1 MQIFNNK
8 ISTYIVL
15 NVLDF
20 LVYPIFMI
28 VSAPLIMNLFGD
40 VGYGFWVIVLALLAL
55 GNLFNLGI
63 SNASLQYIN
72 SDQINQ
78 NLLLRFVW
86 SLIAISALVTI
97 FTVGFATY
105 FNQDIVVNTNYGINQ
120 YSIGLIISCL
130 IVEQYDYQNGTF
142 LKANNRIRTNSAID
156 ILTKLIM
163 YSLGLFLVYKTKDM
177 SSFVYVV
184 FVSLILK
191 VILKRLFISKLE
203 KYLFLNG
210 FSVNKK
216 EYLLTAMGF
225 FFMAFNG
232 FALVIGERFFL
243 SNMYPLDDIGKI
255 ALGSQI
261 IFFIHSVPAAGM
273 SFLLP
278 ILSGKKH
285 ALKKLNMILVNF
297 VLSALMLLMVIGFI
311 ELGGLEI
318 WLGKDDLIIK
328 QVIYGLLVPVFLYSL
343 CISPYYYTM
352 SQKNGFILSI
362 LMLVVSI
369 LFLLS
374 VYILRDTFTDI
385 ESFIRI
391 KYVYIITLSGVIYG
405 IFFHQ
410 EAKKKKY
417 ISSH

>member
-1 MQIFNNK
+1 MRIFNNK
-8 ISTYIVL
+8 ISAYIVL

-72 SDQINQ
+72 SNQINQ
-78 NLLLRFVW
+78 NSLLRFVW
-86 SLIAISALVTI
+86 SLIAISAFVTI

-105 FNQDIVVNTNYGINQ
+105 LNQDIVVNSSYGINQ
-120 YSIGLIISCL
+120 LLIGLIIVCL

-142 LKANNRIRTNSAID
+142 LKANNRIRTNSVID
-156 ILTKLIM
+156 ILAKLLM

-177 SSFVYVV
+177 SNFVYVV
-184 FVSLILK
+184 FVSLSLK
-191 VILKRLFISKLE
+191 VILKRIFISRLE
-203 KYLFLNG
+203 KYSFLNG
-210 FSVNKK
+210 LSVNKK

-261 IFFIHSVPAAGM
+261 IFFVHSVPAAGM

-285 ALKKLNMILVNF
+285 MLKKLNMILVNF
-297 VLSALMLLMVIGFI
+297 VLSAFMLLIVIGFI

-352 SQKNGFILSI
+352 SQKNGFIISI
-362 LMLVVSI
+362 LMLVISI

-391 KYVYIITLSGVIYG
+391 KYVYIIALSGVIYG
-405 IFFHQ
+405 TFFYQ
-410 EAKKKKY
+410 EVKKKKY
-417 ISSH
+417 ITSH

>member
-1 MQIFNNK
+1 MRIFNNK
-8 ISTYIVL
+8 ISAYIVL

-63 SNASLQYIN
+63 SSASLQYIN
-72 SDQINQ
+72 SNQINQ
-78 NLLLRFVW
+78 NSLLRFVW
-86 SLIAISALVTI
+86 SLIAISAFVTI

-105 FNQDIVVNTNYGINQ
+105 LNQDIVVNSSYGINQ
-120 YSIGLIISCL
+120 LLIGLIIVCL

-142 LKANNRIRTNSAID
+142 LKANNRIRTNSVID
-156 ILTKLIM
+156 ILAKLLM

-177 SSFVYVV
+177 SNFVYVV
-184 FVSLILK
+184 FVSLSLK
-191 VILKRLFISKLE
+191 VILKRIFISRLE
-203 KYLFLNG
+203 KYSFLNG
-210 FSVNKK
+210 LSVNKK
-216 EYLLTAMGF
+216 EFLLTAMGF

-243 SNMYPLDDIGKI
+243 SNMYPLDDVGKI

-261 IFFIHSVPAAGM
+261 IFFVHSVPAAGM

-285 ALKKLNMILVNF
+285 MLKKLNMILVNF
-297 VLSALMLLMVIGFI
+297 VLSAFMLLIVIGFI

-362 LMLVVSI
+362 LMLVISI

-391 KYVYIITLSGVIYG
+391 KYVYIIALSGVIYG
-405 IFFHQ
+405 TFFYR
-410 EAKKKKY
+410 EVKKKKY
-417 ISSH
+417 ITSH

>member
-1 MQIFNNK
+1 MRIFNNK
-8 ISTYIVL
+8 ISAYIVL

-72 SDQINQ
+72 SNQINQ
-78 NLLLRFVW
+78 NSLLRFVW
-86 SLIAISALVTI
+86 SLIAISAFVTI

-105 FNQDIVVNTNYGINQ
+105 LNQDIVVNSSYGINQ
-120 YSIGLIISCL
+120 LLIGLIIVCL

-142 LKANNRIRTNSAID
+142 LKANNRIRTNSVID
-156 ILTKLIM
+156 ILAKLLM

-177 SSFVYVV
+177 SNFVYVV
-184 FVSLILK
+184 FVSLSLK
-191 VILKRLFISKLE
+191 VILKRIFISRLE
-203 KYLFLNG
+203 KYSFLNG
-210 FSVNKK
+210 LSVNKK

-261 IFFIHSVPAAGM
+261 IFFVHSVPAAGM

-285 ALKKLNMILVNF
+285 MLKKLNMILVNF
-297 VLSALMLLMVIGFI
+297 VLSAFMLLIVIGFI

-362 LMLVVSI
+362 LMLVISI

-391 KYVYIITLSGVIYG
+391 KYVYIIALSGVIYG
-405 IFFHQ
+405 TFFYQ
-410 EAKKKKY
+410 EVKKKKY
-417 ISSH
+417 ITSH